1 MPQASSRYREC
12 ASAKASHRTCMGA
25 SIVDR
30 RQYNKHVTD
39 TARLESE
46 QVLEQERRTLQAQGS
61 AGRASVTARDHGG
74 SVHNSPADRRHAPRD
89 SLEST
94 GSSIRSTRGPL
105 PGPFPN
111 SAVKGKGRRALVADV
126 VATRTSRTPSRDLQ
140 GTRQSKQGTSPW
152 FQKRMETMTSRAS
165 HSPGPA
171 SESLVRTASI
181 VKSPGLFGATMK
193 RTAAALQGSH
203 LQALAGSKE
212 KVAQTLLPRPSQKGV
227 DDVIQIV
234 SSVASASKG
243 EGLLL
248 KYFSIQACI

>member
-1 MPQASSRYREC
+1 
-12 ASAKASHRTCMGA
+12 MGA

-46 QVLEQERRTLQAQGS
+46 QVLEQERRTLQARGS

-74 SVHNSPADRRHAPRD
+74 SVHNSPAERRRAPRD

-94 GSSIRSTRGPL
+94 GSSIRSTEG

-126 VATRTSRTPSRDLQ
+126 VATRTSRAPSRDLQ
-140 GTRQSKQGTSPW
+140 GTRQTKQGTSPW
-152 FQKRMETMTSRAS
+152 FQKRMETMTSRAM

-234 SSVASASKG
+234 SSAASASKG

-248 KYFSIQACI
+248 TYFSIQACI